1 MYSEKLQILEEIL
14 GKFYRTN
21 DECLFFCPYCEHHK
35 RKLSINITKNTYK
48 CWICDSRGRNIYN
61 LIRKFGNHSQK
72 QHWRSF
78 DKKVELS
85 DFDSIFEETKEEEE
99 EEVQRISLPKEY
111 TCLANRQT
119 PRAMKYIKSRGITQE
134 DILKWKIGFC
144 DEGEY
149 RNRIIIPSF
158 NNDGY
163 SGNLYDVDQAT
174 KNRIIYPS
182 LDPSIFEIKY
192 PNKDIRGRAVTL

>member
-99 EEVQRISLPKEY
+99 VQRISLPKEY

-163 SGNLYDVDQAT
+163 CFILY
-174 KNRIIYPS
+174 
-182 LDPSIFEIKY
+182 LCMIFLLKCNSAFVLIKVHFLSFFC
-192 PNKDIRGRAVTL
+192 N